1 MIYIWK
7 DEYPVFLELANLISS
22 ELDMPN
28 EITNDL
34 SKEGTWIIFF
44 ESFINHRHI
53 FEKRK
58 YIMVQT
64 ENILES
70 VRLDSPNLRQEYQNF
85 LRNAYAVWDYTKNF
99 RLGYSKYYQIQYE
112 QSKDMDVFFY
122 GSINPRRKHILDQI
136 PNLSTVSA
144 TSDIKVDFFPALWNY
159 VRRSKIVL
167 CINYY
172 ENSNTDVIRLAPLL
186 TNRTFFIA
194 EKTIDPSHNNR
205 TEYVVSDYNNIP
217 ALCKYY
223 LENPK
228 ERLKYI
234 ESGYNYIKNNPILL
248 PDIYSERNINYV

>member
-144 TSDIKVDFFPALWNY
+144 CIMELC
-159 VRRSKIVL
+159 SKKQ
-167 CINYY
+167 
-172 ENSNTDVIRLAPLL
+172 NSLVHKLL
-186 TNRTFFIA
+186 R
-194 EKTIDPSHNNR
+194 K
-205 TEYVVSDYNNIP
+205 
-217 ALCKYY
+217 
-223 LENPK
+223 
-228 ERLKYI
+228 LKYGRYTPCPAFDKSYI
-234 ESGYNYIKNNPILL
+234 FYSRKNYRPL
-248 PDIYSERNINYV
+248 SQ